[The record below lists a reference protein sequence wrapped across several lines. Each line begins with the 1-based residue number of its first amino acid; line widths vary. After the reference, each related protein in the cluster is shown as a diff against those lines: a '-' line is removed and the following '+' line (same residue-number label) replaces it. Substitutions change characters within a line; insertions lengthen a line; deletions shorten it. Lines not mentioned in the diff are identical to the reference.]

1 MRKFKK
7 GQWVWWNDPAKAT
20 SGLYAVLDPKEEYNA
35 DTTEAE
41 IAAFDD
47 RMILIGNRAGSEA
60 EVYAGELEGPRIRVV
75 FRRWWD
81 YPGQPV
87 VALFPDEEENE
98 EQRTI
103 LFFDP
108 AANPGEVSYQRVIR
122 GSVDATTEEYGP
134 LLAKLR
140 AIGFD
145 QIRIYTHRDYQH
157 EQIMYFASELAEKL
171 WADQHNLPSEQLYN
185 EDRTLKREFDDEYME
200 YYDMYYSQLAMLAG
214 YEEEEPAPRMVCSI
228 CGGTDVACDARINPN
243 TGEILNYPDD
253 MDSSCERC
261 GEAELTE
268 TENQ

>member
-1 MRKFKK
+1 M
-7 GQWVWWNDPAKAT
+7 
-20 SGLYAVLDPKEEYNA
+20 
-35 DTTEAE
+35 
-41 IAAFDD
+41 
-47 RMILIGNRAGSEA
+47 
-60 EVYAGELEGPRIRVV
+60 

-81 YPGQPV
+81 HPGQPV

-103 LFFDP
+103 LSFDP
-108 AANPGEVSYQRVIR
+108 AANPREVSYQSVIR

-134 LLAKLR
+134 LLVKLR

-145 QIRIYTHRDYQH
+145 HIRIYTHRDYQH
-157 EQIMYFASELAEKL
+157 EQIMYFATELAEKML
-171 WADQHNLPSEQLYN
+171 ADRHNLYSEQLYN

-200 YYDMYYSQLAMLAG
+200 YYDMHYSQLAMLAG
-214 YEEEEPAPRMVCSI
+214 YEDEEPAPRMVCSI
-228 CGGTDVACDARINPN
+228 CGGADVACDARINLN
-243 TGEILNYPDD
+243 TGEILGYPDD